1 MSERQRFIR
10 LASVPLVALAWMILF
25 SASAFAQVDEFGK
38 PDTCRVVVVQDQK
51 TGKAVAHVSVFN
63 DEDVAALTLP
73 FSYGDGTS
81 PVRCDSVRFWNTRA
95 QLFDMKTELI
105 DTVRQTVLVGLI
117 ADMTGKKPSL
127 EKGDGEVAKIYFTFP
142 TSQRFHDFVMD
153 TAWVKPFNILK
164 LVTPDVKGIYP
175 AFDNSQAL
183 IRGGIPIRPPA
194 QATEEKKAETPP
206 QGETGDKK

>member
-10 LASVPLVALAWMILF
+10 RASVVMVALAWMILF
-25 SASAFAQVDEFGK
+25 SASTFAQEDEFGK

-51 TGKAVAHVSVFN
+51 TGRAVAHVSVFN

-73 FSYGDGTS
+73 FRYGDGST
-81 PVRCDSVRFWNTRA
+81 PVRCDSVRFWNTRC
-95 QLFDMKTELI
+95 QSFDMRTELI
-105 DTVRQTVLVGLI
+105 DTVKQTVLVGLI
-117 ADMTGKKPSL
+117 ADMTGKKPPL
-127 EKGDGEVAKIYFTFP
+127 EKGDGEVAKIYFTFS
-142 TSQRFHDFVMD
+142 TSQRFQDFVMD
-153 TAWVKPFNILK
+153 TTWVKPFNVLK

-194 QATEEKKAETPP
+194 KTAEEEKAEAPP
-206 QGETGDKK
+206 EGEKQDKK